1 MATKKWTLD
10 PMHSELQFKVK
21 HLMVSNVTGNFKDF
35 QVEVV
40 SPTGDFTDATV
51 TATVQVASVST
62 GPADRDKHL
71 VSADFFDAEKYPEMK
86 FVSTGFTRQDD
97 DDFILEGNLT
107 IKDVTRPVKLRAEF
121 GGTVRDPWGN
131 IKSAF
136 SLSGKINR
144 NDWGLSYN
152 AALETGGVLLSEEVR
167 ILAEVQ
173 MTAVVAE
180 EVKETLEA

>member
-1 MATKKWTLD
+1 
-10 PMHSELQFKVK
+10 
-21 HLMVSNVTGNFKDF
+21 
-35 QVEVV
+35 
-40 SPTGDFTDATV
+40 
-51 TATVQVASVST
+51 
-62 GPADRDKHL
+62 
-71 VSADFFDAEKYPEMK
+71 MK
-86 FVSTGFTRQDD
+86 FVSTGFIRQDGD
-97 DDFILEGNLT
+97 DYVLEGNLT
-107 IKDVTRPVKLRAEF
+107 IKDVTRAVKLRAEF

-173 MTAVVAE
+173 MTEVVAQ
-180 EVKETLEA
+180 EVKETVEA